1 MVRWSR
7 WRHITQDTGSVYTLI
22 ENRRLGPGPG
32 EVTDSYLLTQARPP
46 DLRAAPAPPPGPRGH
61 QRPLL
66 GGMRPQASID
76 LGMLHQVLPHS
87 VTQRF
92 QAGHCVQARGKL
104 QPVWAQQPQE
114 SLQEEAA
121 TRDQDQDV
129 ERCGVVMLPALLTTC
144 CRFIAVPISATEQY
158 LISSTGQTYL
168 TEKLPSPVPG
178 APCPHP
184 ALSVTMIMFTASI
197 HDIPSGERLPPLG
210 MASNMTFIM

>member
-1 MVRWSR
+1 MASYYPGHR
-7 WRHITQDTGSVYTLI
+7 Q
-22 ENRRLGPGPG
+22 RLHADREQEAGARAGGGHGLLPADPGPA
-32 EVTDSYLLTQARPP
+32 SRPP
-46 DLRAAPAPPPGPRGH
+46 SCPGPATRPPGAPEAAAGGHEASGQHRPGHAAPGAATLSH
-61 QRPLL
+61 TK
-66 GGMRPQASID
+66 
-76 LGMLHQVLPHS
+76 VL
-87 VTQRF
+87 
-92 QAGHCVQARGKL
+92 AGHCVQARSKL

-158 LISSTGQTYL
+158 LISSSGQTYL

-178 APCPHP
+178 APCPLP
-184 ALSVTMIMFTASI
+184 ALTVTMIMFTASI